1 MPPRLLADFLTP
13 EELAKELRRH
23 PRTIDRW
30 MKQPN
35 GALPYT
41 TMGKTKLIPVASW
54 NAWLMGRLKVPNPER
69 HRRRR
74 KP

>member
-1 MPPRLLADFLTP
+1 MSPRLLADFLTP
-13 EELAKELRRH
+13 EELAKELGRH

-54 NAWLMGRLKVPNPER
+54 NAWLMRRLKESNPER
-69 HRRRR
+69 RRPRR
-74 KP
+74 ER